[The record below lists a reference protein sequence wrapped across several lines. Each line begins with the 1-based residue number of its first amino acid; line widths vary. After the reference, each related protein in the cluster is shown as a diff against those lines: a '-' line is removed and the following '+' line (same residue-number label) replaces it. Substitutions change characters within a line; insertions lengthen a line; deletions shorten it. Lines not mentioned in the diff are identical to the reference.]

1 MDFVRSVASCF
12 ASARRVNMQVHQAQL
27 AVFDILSR
35 FGSQAAAVH
44 PPLGLR
50 RTLVGFIFP
59 EPGSGGAMCG

>member
-1 MDFVRSVASCF
+1 
-12 ASARRVNMQVHQAQL
+12 MQVHQAQL

-44 PPLGLR
+44 PPLGSR